1 MAVHRV
7 GKTLLIDEFN
17 APLFFRETVK
27 VKWYTRRK
35 DKVAM
40 CGCVSLE
47 TSATAACQWSIEPGS
62 LSFSSKTFSEVD

>member
-27 VKWYTRRK
+27 IKQYTRKK

-40 CGCVSLE
+40 CVCVPVQQQPS
-47 TSATAACQWSIEPGS
+47 QWSIGS
-62 LSFSSKTFSEVD
+62 LSLQTFSKVDYQGPC